1 MKMQKIKVIKCVS
14 DAHKKDAIALLNKF
28 GYTRTYNG
36 TEIKYKGII

>member
-1 MKMQKIKVIKCVS
+1 MQKIKIIKCVS
-14 DAHKKDAIALLNKF
+14 DAHKNDTINLLDKF